1 MIGCVTTINYQSL
14 KYIVLCCGYDSC
26 LFKMLDNVGKVRHL
40 SAVNVFTACYLQL
53 LWVRS
58 AAICKKG
65 RGNRQNCHMIDGF
78 YEAKSHASP
87 SRNPYMLH

>member
-1 MIGCVTTINYQSL
+1 
-14 KYIVLCCGYDSC
+14 
-26 LFKMLDNVGKVRHL
+26 MLDNVGKVRHL

-87 SRNPYMLH
+87 SRNPYMLHKKKNKKNSLQHEELHSANGNVEK